1 MMYKR
6 LGGRAGLTFG
16 VIAAVSALAFEIIF
30 NPGVMSSLIMIVI
43 GIAVL
48 FLAWGYALGWT
59 LDRLLAPAA
68 PEPATNAPR
77 RVFLMQFGGGVI
89 VLTLASWGIGSLLGR
104 RTTPSLSEPIALAPT
119 ATGQLS
125 TEEAA
130 SAATEQAGTFA
141 VVPGT
146 HAEITPNDQ
155 FYRVDVNLAVPEVSE
170 NTWNLAV
177 EGLVNKPFS
186 LSYKDITGMPAT
198 KQYATL
204 ECISNPVGGDLIS
217 NTLWTGVK
225 LGDVLKLAGLKDGV
239 IEIKFTCEDG
249 YTESLPLDSA
259 MDERTLLVYH
269 MNDKPLPAEHGYPL
283 RLYTPNR
290 YGMKNPKWIN
300 KIEAVSQ
307 PFDGYWKL
315 GGWAKDTPIKSTS
328 IMDTIAVD
336 QAQNGE
342 VSIGGIDFA
351 GAGGISRVELAVD
364 GGVWQE
370 AQLKKPLS
378 PLTWVLWRF
387 NWKATK
393 CHHEIRVR
401 TTDGQGQLQIEA
413 TAPLAP
419 NGASGYVSKTININ

>member
-1 MMYKR
+1 M
-6 LGGRAGLTFG
+6 
-16 VIAAVSALAFEIIF
+16 
-30 NPGVMSSLIMIVI
+30 
-43 GIAVL
+43 
-48 FLAWGYALGWT
+48 
-59 LDRLLAPAA
+59 
-68 PEPATNAPR
+68 
-77 RVFLMQFGGGVI
+77 
-89 VLTLASWGIGSLLGR
+89 
-104 RTTPSLSEPIALAPT
+104 
-119 ATGQLS
+119 
-125 TEEAA
+125 
-130 SAATEQAGTFA
+130 
-141 VVPGT
+141 
-146 HAEITPNDQ
+146 
-155 FYRVDVNLAVPEVSE
+155 
-170 NTWNLAV
+170 
-177 EGLVNKPFS
+177 NKPFS

-307 PFDGYWKL
+307 PFDGYWEL

-328 IMDTIAVD
+328 IIDTIAVD

-342 VSIGGIDFA
+342 VPIGGIAFA
-351 GAGGISRVELAVD
+351 GARGISKVELAVD

-370 AQLKKPLS
+370 A
-378 PLTWVLWRF
+378 RF

-393 CHHEIRVR
+393 GHHEIRVR